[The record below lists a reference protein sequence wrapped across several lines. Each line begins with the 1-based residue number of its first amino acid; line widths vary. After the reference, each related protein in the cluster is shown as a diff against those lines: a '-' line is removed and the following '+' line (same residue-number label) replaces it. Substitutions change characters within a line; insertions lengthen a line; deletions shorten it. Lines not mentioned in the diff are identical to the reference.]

1 MGLSLKGPLLFFL
14 HIGLYAGNYGDN
26 NLMDEN
32 LNAIP
37 KYEYEK
43 ISDISI
49 DDLKAMGV
57 KAVGI
62 DIDNTTAYDS
72 SFKVL
77 SGVRSWIK
85 NVQKAGFKVIIITNT
100 YSFRA
105 KHFSRKM
112 GHIPYIAMA
121 RKPLTKNFFVAAKKL
136 DIDVSEL
143 AMIGDQLFT
152 DIQGA
157 NAAGAV
163 SVLVHYAK
171 PEVLFGSKF
180 KRLRERER
188 NYLKN
193 KGYIRKKWG
202 TKANYERENK
212 NLK

>member
-1 MGLSLKGPLLFFL
+1 
-14 HIGLYAGNYGDN
+14 
-26 NLMDEN
+26 MDEN
-32 LNAIP
+32 NINAIP
-37 KYEYEK
+37 KYEYDK

-49 DDLKAMGV
+49 EDLKAMGV

-72 SFKVL
+72 SFRVL

-85 NVQKAGFKVIIITNT
+85 KVQDSGFKVIIITNT
-100 YSFRA
+100 FSFRA

-136 DIDVSEL
+136 DIEVSQL

-157 NAAGAV
+157 NDAGAV

-180 KRLRERER
+180 RRIRERER
-188 NYLKN
+188 RYLKN
-193 KGYIRKKWG
+193 KGYIRRKWG
-202 TKANYERENK
+202 TKANHDRENK
-212 NLK
+212 HLK

>member
-1 MGLSLKGPLLFFL
+1 MNK
-14 HIGLYAGNYGDN
+14 DN
-26 NLMDEN
+26 V
-32 LNAIP
+32 NAVP

-49 DDLKAMGV
+49 EDLRAMGV
-57 KAVGI
+57 KAVGV

-72 SFKVL
+72 SFTVF
-77 SGVRSWIK
+77 SGVKSWIK
-85 NVQKAGFKVIIITNT
+85 KVQEAGFKVIIITNT
-100 YSFRA
+100 FSFRA
-105 KHFSRKM
+105 KLLSRKM

-136 DIDVSEL
+136 GIEVSEL

-157 NAAGAV
+157 NDAGAV

-180 KRLRERER
+180 RQLRERER

-193 KGYIRKKWG
+193 KGYIRKEWG
-202 TKANYERENK
+202 TKANDRKNK